1 MVNETGS
8 RTARPIRALPTGAEL
23 ECPPRAPVAQIHGM
37 LRRIKYQR
45 AGFQHVREGTR
56 VILRV
61 GRDLRIGNIAGHLD
75 ELAEFSVGDRSA
87 IDLESVD
94 VHRVDRRLLGV
105 MLVRPHIENAAGDPD
120 HVDISRYLRAGIR
133 DRAGLAVFRHSSF
146 PQIDAWRLRRGCRR
160 KTSGGAYKLP

>member
-45 AGFQHVREGTR
+45 AGFQHMGKGSR

-61 GRDLRIGNIAGHLD
+61 RRDLRIGDIPRLSD
-75 ELAEFSVGDRSA
+75 EVAEFAVGDRSA
-87 IDLESVD
+87 IDPESVN
-94 VHRVDRRLLGV
+94 VHRVDR
-105 MLVRPHIENAAGDPD
+105 
-120 HVDISRYLRAGIR
+120 
-133 DRAGLAVFRHSSF
+133 
-146 PQIDAWRLRRGCRR
+146 
-160 KTSGGAYKLP
+160 